1 MEEGMSATLKKYF
14 FKLVLIAVVFTLTFS
29 AVSAPALP
37 RRSYIVQGS
46 ELSAVI
52 DLVQTYGGAVTS
64 ELSII
69 NGVAAYLTDSAV
81 TALQAHPS
89 IHYVTPNVQV
99 EASSLAISETMS
111 MATARRNS
119 PSGEFTEV
127 VGADY
132 VWEQGVTG
140 KGVTIALVDSGMAAF
155 NPLRMNTSKQNRL
168 LAWKDFVQNRPTP
181 IDPNGHGTHIA
192 SIMVNSVR
200 DANRSYNG
208 MAPDANLVVVRVLNK
223 EGRGSYETVIK
234 GIQWVVDH
242 KDIYDIKI
250 MNLSITGE
258 VVAPYWADPLN
269 QAVTRAWAEGITVIT
284 CAGNGGPDPLT
295 VSIPGNN
302 PYVITV
308 GAFTD
313 AYTPRDWTDD
323 YLAEFSSAGPTMDA
337 FIKPDVIAPGA
348 HMVGM
353 MSNASHISRQHEANW
368 LRGTQYYEMA
378 GTSQAAAVV
387 AGIIALMYEENPDL
401 TPDQVKYRLM
411 ITSMPMIESDVDPQ
425 YARANYSV
433 FQQGAGRVNA
443 PDAVLAADIEGSA
456 NFGMDI
462 WKDLSGEEHYQGY
475 AYYDEDSGI
484 YGVQG
489 VENTDDGYT
498 VWDGGFGIWS
508 GGFGIWSGGF
518 GIWSGG
524 FGIWSGGFGIWS
536 GGFGI
541 WSGGFGI
548 WSGGFGIWSGGYGIW
563 SGGYG
568 IWSGNYGLWNE
579 PMLSPTA
586 SSNEFDQSNAKSTPV
601 YGRDQAGNLNLPD
614 FSQMQLG
621 VDRWVEE

>member
-1 MEEGMSATLKKYF
+1 
-14 FKLVLIAVVFTLTFS
+14 
-29 AVSAPALP
+29 
-37 RRSYIVQGS
+37 VQGS
-46 ELSAVI
+46 ELSNVI
-52 DLVQTYGGAVTS
+52 DIVQTYGGTVTS

-69 NGVAAYLTDSAV
+69 NGVAAYLTDNAV

-89 IHYVTPNVQV
+89 VHYVTPNVQV
-99 EASSLAISETMS
+99 EASSLSISETTS
-111 MATARRNS
+111 MTTARRS
-119 PSGEFTEV
+119 VPSGEFTEV

-155 NPLRMNTSKQNRL
+155 NPLRRNTSRQNRL
-168 LAWKDFVQNRPTP
+168 LAWKDFVQNRPNP
-181 IDPNGHGTHIA
+181 MDPNGHGTHIA
-192 SIMVNSVR
+192 SIMVNSVK

-323 YLAEFSSAGPTMDA
+323 YLTEFSSAGPTMDA

-353 MSNASHISRQHEANW
+353 MSNASYISRQHEANW
-368 LRGTQYYEMA
+368 LPGTQYYEMA

-411 ITSMPMIESDVDPQ
+411 ITSMPMIEGGVDPQ

-443 PDAVLAADIEGSA
+443 PDAVLAANIEGSA
-456 NFGMDI
+456 NFGLDI

-475 AYYDEDSGI
+475 AYYDEDSGL

-508 GGFGIWSGGF
+508 G
-518 GIWSGG
+518 
-524 FGIWSGGFGIWS
+524 
-536 GGFGI
+536 
-541 WSGGFGI
+541 
-548 WSGGFGIWSGGYGIW
+548 
-563 SGGYG
+563 
-568 IWSGNYGLWNE
+568 NYGLWNE
-579 PMLSPTA
+579 PMLSPTN
-586 SSNEFDQSNAKSTPV
+586 SGNEFDQSNAKTSPA
-601 YGRDQAGNLNLPD
+601 YGRDQAGNLHLPD